1 MELKTHEERYHEI
14 VRILKEL
21 PLHHK
26 ETLELVVFHLARVA
40 DKHEE
45 NKMNPQNLA
54 IIMAPC
60 IIRAPDHISPLEVA
74 QQIGQTTRA
83 VELIIKNRMEVMRSK
98 FRSFSELQ
106 TAENTITRRLTNC
119 RKSRRIRGER
129 HRRSRI
135 HGLDDETNNLE
146 IPDKVFYFLTF
157 KLYLFYDL

>member
-1 MELKTHEERYHEI
+1 MDLKTHEERSNEL

-21 PLHHK
+21 PPHHK
-26 ETLELVVFHLARVA
+26 ETLERVVFHLGRVA
-40 DKHEE
+40 QKHEE

-83 VELIIKNRMEVMRSK
+83 VELIIKNRIDVVRSK
-98 FRSFSELQ
+98 FRSLSELE
-106 TAENTITRRLTNC
+106 TAENKITRRLTDC
-119 RKSRRIRGER
+119 RKSRRPGRH

-135 HGLDDETNNLE
+135 MTNDDEVITVE
-146 IPDKVFYFLTF
+146 GEHKVNVTQ
-157 KLYLFYDL
+157 LF